1 MTVVAEKPIT
11 DAAPCAEAPLVAAPM
26 RTADANR
33 LLYAE
38 LAGEYDHSEHCIAQA
53 GVRRLLDELLD
64 RAIAALPAERRA
76 APRVL
81 DACGGTGNVSEL
93 LARRGIATTL
103 ADVSPQ
109 MLTRWREKAARIGIE
124 AETVEGEID
133 SFLAEDGREWD
144 LIVFS
149 SALHH
154 LDDYVAVS
162 RQAAGRLAPGG
173 VLVTA
178 FDPIRTDDRLTHRL
192 RRFDYLLFLASRPR
206 TLAAALTRKARRRN
220 AGGVNVGDLAEKHAL
235 EGVDDPSIV
244 AALEADGIEIL
255 EHRRYACQ
263 RYRLTERIIRAT
275 RRATTFHL
283 IARRPGPQGTQT
295 TPTPTTGE

>member
-1 MTVVAEKPIT
+1 MSVLAERPTIDPAPRG
-11 DAAPCAEAPLVAAPM
+11 DAGVPAM

-38 LAGEYDHSEHCIAQA
+38 SAGDYDGSEHCIAQA
-53 GVRRLLDELLD
+53 GVRRLLEELLD
-64 RAIAALPAERRA
+64 RAIAASDSPTPRA
-76 APRVL
+76 L

-93 LARRGIATTL
+93 LARRGVGTTL
-103 ADVSPQ
+103 VDVSPQ
-109 MLTRWREKAARIGIE
+109 MLALWQEKAARIGAQ

-133 SFLAEDGREWD
+133 SFLATDGREWD

-154 LDDYVAVS
+154 LDDYVGVAE
-162 RQAAGRLAPGG
+162 QAAARLAPGG

-192 RRFDYLLFLASRPR
+192 RRFDYLLSLAAHPR
-206 TLAAALTRKARRRN
+206 ALAAALGRKLRRRN
-220 AGGVNVGDLAEKHAL
+220 EGGVNVGDLAEKHAL
-235 EGVDDPSIV
+235 EGVDDDRIV
-244 AALEADGIEIL
+244 AALEGAGLEVL

-263 RYRLTERIIRAT
+263 RYRITERIIRAT
-275 RRATTFHL
+275 RRSTTFHL
-283 IARRPGPQGTQT
+283 IARRPGHQATT
-295 TPTPTTGE
+295 TPTPAAGE

>member
-1 MTVVAEKPIT
+1 
-11 DAAPCAEAPLVAAPM
+11 M

-33 LLYAE
+33 LLYAD

-53 GVRRLLDELLD
+53 GVRQLLDGLLD

-81 DACGGTGNVSEL
+81 DACGGTGNVSDL
-93 LARRGIATTL
+93 LARRGITTTL

-109 MLTRWREKAARIGIE
+109 MLARWRDKAAQLGVE
-124 AETVEGEID
+124 ADTVEGEID
-133 SFLAEDGREWD
+133 SFLASDGREWD

-162 RQAAGRLAPGG
+162 TLAASRLAPGG

-192 RRFDYLLFLASRPR
+192 RRFDYLLHLASRPR
-206 TLAAALTRKARRRN
+206 SLAAAVARKARRRN
-220 AGGVNVGDLAEKHAL
+220 SGGVNYGDIAEKHAL
-235 EGVDDPSIV
+235 EGVDDASIV

-275 RRATTFHL
+275 RRSTTFHL
-283 IARRPGPQGTQT
+283 IARKPGPQATQT
-295 TPTPTTGE
+295 NPTPTTGE